1 MSLSLFFHHK
11 YCPLLQVL
19 GSSCDKTL
27 TIWDL
32 QKQQPKCGE
41 FIIMNYRKSLHNLYQ
56 YYCDNNNYYHNNIDI
71 RYYRYNFHKHLST
84 EKGSFV
90 DKIQV

>member
-11 YCPLLQVL
+11 YCLLKQVL

-32 QKQQPKCGE
+32 QKQHAKYGE
-41 FIIMNYRKSLHNLYQ
+41 YYYKLHKV
-56 YYCDNNNYYHNNIDI
+56 IA
-71 RYYRYNFHKHLST
+71 
-84 EKGSFV
+84 
-90 DKIQV
+90 

>member
-1 MSLSLFFHHK
+1 MSLSLFFHRK
-11 YCPLLQVL
+11 YCLLLQVL

-32 QKQQPKCGE
+32 QKQQPKYGE

-56 YYCDNNNYYHNNIDI
+56 YYCDNNYYQYYCDNNNYYHNNIDI
-71 RYYRYNFHKHLST
+71 RL
-84 EKGSFV
+84 
-90 DKIQV
+90 I